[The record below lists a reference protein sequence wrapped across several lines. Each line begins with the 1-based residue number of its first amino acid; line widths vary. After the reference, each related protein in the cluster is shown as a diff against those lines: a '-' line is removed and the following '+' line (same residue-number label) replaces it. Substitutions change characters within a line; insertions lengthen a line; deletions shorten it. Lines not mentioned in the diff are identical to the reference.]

1 MEVVD
6 NFNYLGT
13 VFKHNGNFAF
23 NNDFIFGKALKAL
36 NVVLYNCKQ

>member
-13 VFKHNGNFAF
+13 VFKYNGNFAF